1 MRTTIDSGLQSK
13 FRDGYKSAL
22 QSAVGQAWERIL
34 RINRF
39 HFNYYLRHRWP
50 FLCKRTFPFW
60 LQLWRRTKPP
70 LIVVSNINAYYQSA
84 CVAAHRLGIP
94 TALIPHGGVQG
105 FPRSLAKLLLTDYV
119 IYEGE
124 HQRRTFEKAGALP
137 SVLRGCRTILG
148 RNEYPTRTLQMGL
161 PKGKLRVV
169 ALLNPVADGQNLIPL
184 ITTKAQLEALR
195 IVASP
200 PKDIE
205 AKVDIHLKIHPRYS
219 DLGIITAASPDLLSR
234 LLPPESDL
242 KQLLDETDLF
252 IATNYMGSALVPVLL
267 AGKPVIYFLTE
278 SEVLLARPD
287 WNLTLLMEGTTIVR
301 NANDLWATTGSF
313 CSDPDMKSRMEL
325 KSRQFAQKCLD
336 TSRFPEMAE
345 LIRQLLTH

>member
-1 MRTTIDSGLQSK
+1 
-13 FRDGYKSAL
+13 
-22 QSAVGQAWERIL
+22 
-34 RINRF
+34 
-39 HFNYYLRHRWP
+39 
-50 FLCKRTFPFW
+50 
-60 LQLWRRTKPP
+60 
-70 LIVVSNINAYYQSA
+70 
-84 CVAAHRLGIP
+84 
-94 TALIPHGGVQG
+94 
-105 FPRSLAKLLLTDYV
+105 
-119 IYEGE
+119 
-124 HQRRTFEKAGALP
+124 
-137 SVLRGCRTILG
+137 
-148 RNEYPTRTLQMGL
+148 MGL

-219 DLGIITAASPDLLSR
+219 DLGIITAASPDLLSK

-301 NANDLWATTGSF
+301 NANDLWAATGSF